1 MPETIEA
8 EVLEI
13 DGEAPALAPSTEPP
27 RRGPRQFA
35 VRFDRRWWPLWTVLA
50 VFGVALMLTVGAVL
64 AAAYLVFA
72 LVRGVL
78 RALGGYVST
87 SPASLGRR

>member
-13 DGEAPALAPSTEPP
+13 DGEAPAPSAEAP

-35 VRFDRRWWPLWTVLA
+35 VRLDRRWWPLWTVLA
-50 VFGVALMLTVGAVL
+50 VVGVALMLTVGTIL
-64 AAAYLVFA
+64 AAVYLVFA
-72 LVRGVL
+72 LLRGVL

-87 SPASLGRR
+87 PPSSLGRR